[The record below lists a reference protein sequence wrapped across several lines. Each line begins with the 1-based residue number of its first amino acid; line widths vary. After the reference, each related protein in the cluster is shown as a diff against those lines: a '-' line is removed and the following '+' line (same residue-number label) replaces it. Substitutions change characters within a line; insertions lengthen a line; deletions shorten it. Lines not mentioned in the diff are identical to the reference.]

1 MDIKKITYE
10 LLQKCFIEINN
21 DENMNQI
28 KTYILNP
35 LITYV
40 IDKIYPYLV
49 ISVIIFLLTL
59 IIAIATLILLIKK

>member
-10 LLQKCFIEINN
+10 FLQKCIIEINN

-35 LITYV
+35 LISYV